1 MLYLNIKKESRWY
14 YGIKKVK
21 LFPNNN
27 KHSLAVSKLL
37 RNKLVKNGYQV
48 VENDYDLA
56 IAIGGDGSF
65 LRMVKENNF
74 NDNIYYIGVNTGTLG
89 FLQEIQ
95 PAEIDLFLDKIKN
108 ELYKIERVGIQ
119 ETNIISEKEEKTVY
133 SLNEIA
139 IRDESFNVVKLNVY
153 VNNSLLGLYTGDGL
167 LVATS
172 IGSTAYNVSLNGS
185 IVYGDLHTLQVTP
198 IAPLKNKEYRNLE
211 NSIVIPEKKII
222 KIVPL
227 DVNRN
232 LMMLVDGEKLELSR
246 VEEIKTS
253 VSKKKI
259 NCLRMN
265 DYDYTNIIHDKLLK

>member
-1 MLYLNIKKESRWY
+1 M
-14 YGIKKVK
+14 
-21 LFPNNN
+21 
-27 KHSLAVSKLL
+27 AVSKLL